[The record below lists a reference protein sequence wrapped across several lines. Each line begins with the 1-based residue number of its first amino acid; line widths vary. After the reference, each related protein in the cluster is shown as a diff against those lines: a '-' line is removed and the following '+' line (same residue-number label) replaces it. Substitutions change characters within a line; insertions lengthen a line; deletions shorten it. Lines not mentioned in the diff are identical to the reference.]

1 MNTEYHWN
9 SSSYEP
15 HVEVASELK
24 EIGFKIVLIYSL
36 EVAKNEFEC
45 EQDSFKDEEQFY
57 IKKTF
62 ELIDKIIN
70 NNSFSDE
77 DKTNL
82 ENCSFF
88 VKDLFKNLTTSSS
101 FDWFIILLDYIFEL
115 INLRINNEHEY
126 ELKNLYESCFIVAS
140 FVINNCYLEDVKEE
154 YNILLQKLFLVGN
167 SLHELNSENAPIN
180 ELIKYSFINII
191 VRMPEIKNDYQ
202 KIYFLIKDFIKNKNV
217 AIHA

>member
-101 FDWFIILLDYIFEL
+101 FDWLLIAHLFGDYVSQTTSEAKGKDKGGILNKYLLLHCLKYTLVCGFVLFLYHISLYWLVLIFTSHMVLDY
-115 INLRINNEHEY
+115 R
-126 ELKNLYESCFIVAS
+126 K
-140 FVINNCYLEDVKEE
+140 
-154 YNILLQKLFLVGN
+154 
-167 SLHELNSENAPIN
+167 
-180 ELIKYSFINII
+180 
-191 VRMPEIKNDYQ
+191 
-202 KIYFLIKDFIKNKNV
+202 FLIWFRRSIKRSIIAV
-217 AIHA
+217 FF